1 MKLHFG
7 TALDNRAYPHSTSQN
22 QGSLIAGPTKL
33 LTYLEEICLSPYHE
47 TSEAYAHIR
56 LEFTR
61 KLLQDI
67 LTDQDDAFFKD
78 SFVADPYGS
87 SKKILELRDELLLA
101 GHDFCMATNLNRL
114 HVLHLLE
121 KAIKKLG
128 SDWPKGFADRFDFVR
143 KKINTVQKNHLPF
156 NEMFLHFLCY
166 FTHVTTLGE
175 VKEQVLKYIPVM
187 ARPMVMYRDKHPI
200 IWTGVYADI
209 EVEILNLTD
218 RLGGKEPWCPTHFS

>member
-47 TSEAYAHIR
+47 TTEAYAHIR

-78 SFVADPYGS
+78 SFDADPYGS

-101 GHDFCMATNLNRL
+101 GHDFCKATNLNRL
-114 HVLHLLE
+114 QVLHLLE
-121 KAIKKLG
+121 KAIK
-128 SDWPKGFADRFDFVR
+128 
-143 KKINTVQKNHLPF
+143 N
-156 NEMFLHFLCY
+156 
-166 FTHVTTLGE
+166 
-175 VKEQVLKYIPVM
+175 
-187 ARPMVMYRDKHPI
+187 
-200 IWTGVYADI
+200 
-209 EVEILNLTD
+209 
-218 RLGGKEPWCPTHFS
+218 

>member
-78 SFVADPYGS
+78 SFVAGYGS
-87 SKKILELRDELLLA
+87 SFLYGPQSPTLQ
-101 GHDFCMATNLNRL
+101 MAPLKTHTN
-114 HVLHLLE
+114 E
-121 KAIKKLG
+121 EC
-128 SDWPKGFADRFDFVR
+128 FAFIFF
-143 KKINTVQKNHLPF
+143 P
-156 NEMFLHFLCY
+156 
-166 FTHVTTLGE
+166 
-175 VKEQVLKYIPVM
+175 
-187 ARPMVMYRDKHPI
+187 
-200 IWTGVYADI
+200 
-209 EVEILNLTD
+209 
-218 RLGGKEPWCPTHFS
+218 